1 MTNQETAM
9 TNQTIP
15 AEIIGA
21 ETESQ
26 DYQHRGGLRREY
38 ATRITVVI
46 NTPDLTRINLTRPIM
61 IHQEADTP
69 TPPNALAVGSEWEDA
84 DALAEACEESGRDQI
99 AVTDKEGDVSVWGAY
114 KDWWETG
121 TPGHGFEPFTII
133 HAGKEADQ

>member
-1 MTNQETAM
+1 MTD
-9 TNQTIP
+9 QTIP

-99 AVTDKEGDVSVWGAY
+99 VVLNRAGYAFIWDEPDSRWEGYASPRTA
-114 KDWWETG
+114 
-121 TPGHGFEPFTII
+121 PFTIL
-133 HAGKEADQ
+133 HTGFEADQ